1 MIGVWVWIVKF
12 AGDEGRVLISGF
24 LCATSVSLCLC
35 GELLLS
41 NLNHRGTETQRL
53 HREEFRFRTQLVMKT
68 SY

>member
-12 AGDEGRVLISGF
+12 AGDEGRILVSGF
-24 LCATSVSLCLC
+24 LGATSVSLCLC

-53 HREEFRFRTQLVMKT
+53 HRKEFRFRTQLVMKT